1 MFKTI
6 IFWWGV
12 ANIFKVEKICNG
24 PFEENSYLIWSSASK
39 SAVLIDPGSE
49 PNKISSIIDDLQ
61 VSLLAIL
68 NTHAHIDHVGAVSFI
83 SQKYN
88 SPFYLHELELEILNS
103 IPQYSQLFG
112 LPEVKIPQVDYYFE
126 EKSYEFKELK
136 IEIIYTPG
144 HTKGGV
150 CFLIE
155 NHLFTG
161 DTLFFK
167 SIGRT
172 DLPTGDF
179 TSLISSIKNQL
190 FGLPNETI
198 VYPGHGENTS
208 IGFERENN
216 PFLN

>member
-1 MFKTI
+1 
-6 IFWWGV
+6 
-12 ANIFKVEKICNG
+12 
-24 PFEENSYLIWSSASK
+24 
-39 SAVLIDPGSE
+39 
-49 PNKISSIIDDLQ
+49 
-61 VSLLAIL
+61 
-68 NTHAHIDHVGAVSFI
+68 
-83 SQKYN
+83 
-88 SPFYLHELELEILNS
+88 
-103 IPQYSQLFG
+103 LFG